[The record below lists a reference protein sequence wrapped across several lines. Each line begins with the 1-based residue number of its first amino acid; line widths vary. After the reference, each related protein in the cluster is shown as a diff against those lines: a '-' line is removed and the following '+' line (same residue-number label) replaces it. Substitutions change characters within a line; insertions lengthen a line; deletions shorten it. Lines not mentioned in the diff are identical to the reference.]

1 MKKKIYQPEKLY
13 VVNHEN
19 GTIYNDVVKFNKDKM
34 PDALKSYESFPKTD
48 ATILVRGADGKI
60 LQRKGNKEF
69 VG

>member
-1 MKKKIYQPEKLY
+1 
-13 VVNHEN
+13 
-19 GTIYNDVVKFNKDKM
+19 M

-69 VG
+69 VGQNLAYLYNDFESLG